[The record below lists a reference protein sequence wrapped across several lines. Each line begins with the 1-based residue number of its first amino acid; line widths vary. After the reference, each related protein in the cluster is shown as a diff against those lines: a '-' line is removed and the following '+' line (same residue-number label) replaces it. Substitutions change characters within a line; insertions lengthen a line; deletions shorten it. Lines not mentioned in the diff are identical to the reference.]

1 LKSTLQGFG
10 RPTEFTKNR
19 NLRKTH
25 RQEIFIEEIHMEP
38 IDLRSDTVT
47 KPTPEMRE
55 AMAEAEVGDD
65 VYRDDPTVNRLEEL
79 AAGMMGKDASIFVPS
94 GTMGNLIALL
104 VHCRRGDEVIVGNQS
119 HIYLNEAGGMSALG
133 GIQPCP
139 VPNQK
144 DGTLLLDDLLA
155 SIRTED
161 VHHPITRLICLENTQ
176 NICGGVPL
184 TPEYTHQVGK
194 LAQQNGLLL
203 HVDGARIFNAAV
215 SQNVSVQDLVKPAD
229 SVMFCLSKGLAAPVG
244 SILAGSQKFIARAR
258 HIRKMLGGGMRQVG
272 ILAAAGI
279 ISLEKM
285 TARLADDHARAK
297 NLADGLRNIA
307 GLAVDPGSPHTNMVY
322 LNLMDGIRDGAP
334 QISEK
339 MKRYGILLDA
349 ENTRRFRLVTH
360 YWIDDVAVERT
371 ITAFHQVLNYRF
383 Q

>member
-1 LKSTLQGFG
+1 
-10 RPTEFTKNR
+10 
-19 NLRKTH
+19 
-25 RQEIFIEEIHMEP
+25 MVY

-79 AAGMMGKDASIFVPS
+79 AAEMLGKQAALFVPS
-94 GTMGNLIALL
+94 GTMGNLTALL
-104 VHCRRGDEVIVGNQS
+104 VHCQRGHEVIVGRQS

-139 VPNQK
+139 VENQP
-144 DGTLLLDDLLA
+144 DGTLAIDDILA

-184 TPEYTHQVGK
+184 TTEYTRRVGE
-194 LAQQNGLLL
+194 LARQNALSL
-203 HVDGARIFNAAV
+203 HIDGARIFNAAAA
-215 SQNVSVQDLVKPAD
+215 QNVPVEELVEPAD

-244 SILAGSQKFIARAR
+244 SILVGSSEFIKRAR

-272 ILAAAGI
+272 VVAAAGI

-285 TARLADDHARAK
+285 TKRLSEDHARARK
-297 NLADGLRNIA
+297 LADGLRQLKN
-307 GLAVDPGSPHTNMVY
+307 LVVDQGSPHTNMVY
-322 LNLMDGIRDGAP
+322 LNLSEEV
-334 QISEK
+334 QINAQQVGQR
-339 MKRYGILLDA
+339 MKEYGVLVDP
-349 ENTRRFRLVTH
+349 ENDRRFRLVTH
-360 YWIDDVAVERT
+360 YWIDDLAVEKT
-371 ITAFHQVLNYRF
+371 VLAFEKALH
-383 Q
+383 

>member
-1 LKSTLQGFG
+1 
-10 RPTEFTKNR
+10 
-19 NLRKTH
+19 
-25 RQEIFIEEIHMEP
+25 MDY

-79 AAGMMGKDASIFVPS
+79 AANMLGKEAALFVPS
-94 GTMGNLIALL
+94 GTMGNLTALL
-104 VHCRRGDEVIVGNQS
+104 VHCQRGDEAIVGDKS

-144 DGTLLLDDLLA
+144 DGTLALDDILA

-184 TPEYTHQVGK
+184 TAAYTREVGE
-194 LAQQNGLLL
+194 LARKNNLSL
-203 HVDGARIFNAAV
+203 HVDGARIFNSAAA
-215 SQNVSVQDLVKPAD
+215 QNIPVEDLVDPAD
-229 SVMFCLSKGLAAPVG
+229 SVMFCLSKGLASPIGSMLVG
-244 SILAGSQKFIARAR
+244 TSRFITRAR

-272 ILAAAGI
+272 IVAAAGI

-285 TARLADDHARAK
+285 TKRLADDHARAHK
-297 NLADGLRNIA
+297 LADGLRQVKGI
-307 GLAVDPGSPHTNMVY
+307 LVDEGSPYSNMVY
-322 LNLMDGIRDGAP
+322 LNLAQDVKIDSAS
-334 QISEK
+334 IIDVALK
-339 MKRYGILLDA
+339 HGILLDA
-349 ENTRRFRLVTH
+349 ENARRFRLVTH
-360 YWIDDVAVERT
+360 YWVDDDAVKKV
-371 ITAFHQVLNYRF
+371 IKAFESAMA
-383 Q
+383 